1 MAGVTNYPFRAICRE
16 FGAGVYVSEMINA
29 RGFLEGNARTRLLA
43 SSRPDEA
50 PRSVQI
56 YGHDPVEVGA
66 MARMLAD
73 EGVAHLD
80 MNFGCP
86 VPKVTRHG
94 GGSAIPVKPKLL
106 ARIPQCHRVSRGTTL
121 RLQMASGFWDSMTY
135 CELRRGDPSTLW
147 LLVVLGLVARV
158 LIALVSWGTGD
169 NVTVE
174 RYETPAA

>member
-1 MAGVTNYPFRAICRE
+1 MHTALEENASVPAARPGEFRPLRLGPLAAWPPIVLAPMAGVTNYPFRTICRS

-56 YGHDPVEVGA
+56 YGHRPEEVGE
-66 MARMLAD
+66 MARLLVG

-86 VPKVTRHG
+86 VPKVPRHG
-94 GGSAIPVKPKLL
+94 G
-106 ARIPQCHRVSRGTTL
+106 
-121 RLQMASGFWDSMTY
+121 
-135 CELRRGDPSTLW
+135 
-147 LLVVLGLVARV
+147 
-158 LIALVSWGTGD
+158 
-169 NVTVE
+169 
-174 RYETPAA
+174 